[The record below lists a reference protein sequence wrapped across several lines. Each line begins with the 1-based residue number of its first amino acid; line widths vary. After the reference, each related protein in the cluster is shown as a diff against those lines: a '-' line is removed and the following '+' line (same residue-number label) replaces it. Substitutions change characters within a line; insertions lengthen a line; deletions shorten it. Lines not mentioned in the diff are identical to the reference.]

1 MLCYGGENMNRGY
14 PNQQFLPSY
23 AGYYGEY
30 GGYPAP
36 EATSHPIPPSS
47 GESGISNP
55 TGTSPLASP
64 DTVVPPGTLNSDS
77 ISSTQL
83 LSSSLA
89 NQVGSHLH
97 DPMAS
102 LHSHISTVPTSLAW
116 ADSMQTLPHG

>member
-30 GGYPAP
+30 GAYPAP
-36 EATSHPIPPSS
+36 EAASHPISS
-47 GESGISNP
+47 NPTESGITSQ

-64 DTVVPPGTLNSDS
+64 DNVVPPGTLNAEN
-77 ISSTQL
+77 ISPSQL

-89 NQVGSHLH
+89 NQVSHLH
-97 DPMAS
+97 DPMGS
-102 LHSHISTVPTSLAW
+102 LHSHISSVPTSLAW